1 MSASELDT
9 LEDEVG
15 AADISILLQGERMY
29 EGVLDTPAMVGDTEE
44 LVESG
49 VESRSPSSI
58 VTIRELK
65 VT

>member
-29 EGVLDTPAMVGDTEE
+29 EGVLDTPAMVEDTEE